1 MKKARR
7 IMTEGPIPPILIKMA
22 AGMLF
27 GFIAMSAFNAVDT
40 YFVGRLG
47 AMELAAMSYTFP
59 VVMVLN
65 SIALGLGVG
74 LSSNVSRAIG
84 AGKNHL
90 VKRLTTDGLILAVL
104 VVVVIGFFGILT
116 IEPLFSL
123 LGAEGRTL
131 NLIKSYMTIWYFGI
145 PFVVIPMV
153 GNNVIRATGDT
164 LTPSLIMITS
174 VFVNVILDP
183 LMIFGIGPFPAM
195 GISGAALATVIAR
208 LTTFFFSLG
217 ILGFREKLL
226 SFERPHRSEVLSN
239 WKQIAYIGV
248 PAALV
253 QAINPLTL
261 GVLTRILAG
270 FGDEVVAGFGAA
282 GRLEFLIMGIP
293 AAFGTVMA
301 PFAGQN
307 WGAKKIDRIK
317 EGARFSALASLL
329 WGAVIFIV
337 FLFTADSVIGL
348 FSANPVVRNA
358 GASYLKI
365 MAIGYGFSG
374 ILMIASQSL
383 NAVNKPLHSAGV
395 TITKSFVINIPLAW
409 FGSRLLLE
417 RGVFSASL
425 IANVTGG
432 VLGLIMLFALLNRRL
447 SQLREAAEV
456 PAG

>member
-1 MKKARR
+1 
-7 IMTEGPIPPILIKMA
+7 MTEGPIPPILIKMA

-59 VVMVLN
+59 VVMILN

-90 VKRLTTDGLILAVL
+90 VKRLTTDGLVLAVL
-104 VVVVIGFFGILT
+104 VVIIIGMAGILT
-116 IEPLFSL
+116 IVPLFSI

-131 NLIKSYMTIWYFGI
+131 GLIKDYMTIWYFGV

-164 LTPSLIMITS
+164 LTPSLIMMTS
-174 VFVNVILDP
+174 VFINVILDP

-208 LTTFFFSLG
+208 LTTFFFSLS
-217 ILGFREKLL
+217 ILGLREKLL
-226 SFERPHRSEVLSN
+226 SFEIPHHSEVLSN

-270 FGDEVVAGFGAA
+270 FGDKVVAGFGAA
-282 GRLEFLIMGIP
+282 GRLEFLIMAIP

-307 WGAKKIDRIK
+307 WGAKKIERIK
-317 EGARFSALASLL
+317 EGVRFSAMASLL
-329 WGAVIFIV
+329 WGVIV
-337 FLFTADSVIGL
+337 FVLFLFASESIIGL
-348 FSANPVVRNA
+348 FSSDPVVRNA
-358 GASYLKI
+358 GAAYMKI
-365 MAIGYGFSG
+365 MGLGYGFFG
-374 ILMIASQSL
+374 ILMISSQSL
-383 NAVNKPLHSAGV
+383 NAMNKPLHSAGV
-395 TITKSFVINIPLAW
+395 TITKSFIINIPLALI
-409 FGSRLLLE
+409 GSRVLME
-417 RGVFSASL
+417 SGVFTASL
-425 IANVTGG
+425 IANISGG
-432 VLGLIMLFALLNRRL
+432 LLGLFIVFRILNHKI
-447 SQLREAAEV
+447 SQLRETVQAT
-456 PAG
+456 AG